1 MYLYEKRSRHN
12 YNQKGNIE
20 EQIINMKLFS
30 IISVSLITVYLTV
43 RYIGLLAKKRIQP
56 ALAMWIMFSTAVG
69 MSLITYLSSGNF
81 SFSDNILNSVDLIYV
96 ITISVA
102 ILILGDKS
110 SKINRFDAGC
120 LIVVFLIVFFW
131 IFTKNHIVTNFLVQ
145 SILVI
150 AYFPVVK
157 RLLETRQNTEPF
169 IIWIGMLIA
178 PFLSLLSSKGM
189 LATVYSVRAIFCVGL
204 LLLLMLW
211 VEITG
216 NKRKSQSFPN
226 QEVKGK
232 YKSVKL

>member
-1 MYLYEKRSRHN
+1 
-12 YNQKGNIE
+12 
-20 EQIINMKLFS
+20 MKLFS
-30 IISVSLITVYLTV
+30 IISVSLITVLLTV
-43 RYIGLLAKKRIQP
+43 RYIGLLIQKRIKP

-69 MSLITYLSSGNF
+69 MSLVTYLSSGNF

-96 ITISVA
+96 VTVSAA
-102 ILILGDKS
+102 IIIFGDKT

-120 LIVVFLIVFFW
+120 LVVVFLIVVFW
-131 IFTKNHIVTNFLVQ
+131 LFTQNHIITNFLVQ

-157 RLLETRQNTEPF
+157 RLIETRQNTEPF

-211 VEITG
+211 VEI
-216 NKRKSQSFPN
+216 S
-226 QEVKGK
+226 GK
-232 YKSVKL
+232 KKKISAHYKIKD